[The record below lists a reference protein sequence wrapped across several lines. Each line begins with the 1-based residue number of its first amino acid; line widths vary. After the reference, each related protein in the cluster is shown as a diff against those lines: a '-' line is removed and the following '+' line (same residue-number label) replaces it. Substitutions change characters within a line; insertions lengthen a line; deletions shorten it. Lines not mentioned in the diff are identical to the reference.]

1 MIVGYDLLD
10 GCRTTE
16 GTTTGIA
23 VGATEAIASRGTR
36 TTMTTAKPYLG
47 RQRRGGVPRCRAWL
61 ADGGRWDGEWR

>member
-36 TTMTTAKPYLG
+36 TTTTTANPYLG
-47 RQRRGGVPRCRAWL
+47 RQRRGGATLRRLGWWL
-61 ADGGRWDGEWR
+61 ADGGG